1 MDKIYYNPANNKSF
15 GGVDRLK
22 GHRKQH
28 TVKNWLKFQ
37 DAYTLHKPVR
47 KTFPRRRVLVGGI
60 DSQWQIDLV
69 DLSSIS
75 HLNKKYKFILTCI
88 DVLSKYAWAIAL
100 KDKSADSVVNAMKRI
115 FESSG
120 RIPKKIQV
128 DKGKEFINRRYLALM
143 KTYKISLFL
152 TENDDIKSSIVERF
166 NRTLKSRM
174 WRYFTYTK
182 KKRYIDKLDDFL
194 ESYNNSRHRTIKMAP
209 ADVTKSDEVYLL
221 QNMYD
226 MKPSKKSI
234 LFKIGDTVRIVMT
247 RMPFKKGYTGHWSEE
262 IFIVTEKVKSIPVT
276 YKLKDLMDENI
287 KGTFY
292 PQELQ
297 IVGVTKDKAYVIEE
311 VLKTRRK
318 NNKIEYFVKWK
329 GYGSKF
335 NSWVLKE
342 DVMV

>member
-1 MDKIYYNPANNKSF
+1 
-15 GGVDRLK
+15 
-22 GHRKQH
+22 
-28 TVKNWLKFQ
+28 
-37 DAYTLHKPVR
+37 
-47 KTFPRRRVLVGGI
+47 
-60 DSQWQIDLV
+60 
-69 DLSSIS
+69 
-75 HLNKKYKFILTCI
+75 
-88 DVLSKYAWAIAL
+88 
-100 KDKSADSVVNAMKRI
+100 
-115 FESSG
+115 
-120 RIPKKIQV
+120 
-128 DKGKEFINRRYLALM
+128 
-143 KTYKISLFL
+143 
-152 TENDDIKSSIVERF
+152 
-166 NRTLKSRM
+166 
-174 WRYFTYTK
+174 
-182 KKRYIDKLDDFL
+182 
-194 ESYNNSRHRTIKMAP
+194 
-209 ADVTKSDEVYLL
+209 
-221 QNMYD
+221 MYD

-247 RMPFKKGYTGHWSEE
+247 RMPFKKGYTGHWPEE

>member
-1 MDKIYYNPANNKSF
+1 
-15 GGVDRLK
+15 
-22 GHRKQH
+22 
-28 TVKNWLKFQ
+28 
-37 DAYTLHKPVR
+37 
-47 KTFPRRRVLVGGI
+47 
-60 DSQWQIDLV
+60 
-69 DLSSIS
+69 
-75 HLNKKYKFILTCI
+75 
-88 DVLSKYAWAIAL
+88 
-100 KDKSADSVVNAMKRI
+100 
-115 FESSG
+115 
-120 RIPKKIQV
+120 
-128 DKGKEFINRRYLALM
+128 
-143 KTYKISLFL
+143 
-152 TENDDIKSSIVERF
+152 
-166 NRTLKSRM
+166 M

-209 ADVTKSDEVYLL
+209 ADVNKSDEVYLL

-234 LFKIGDTVRIVMT
+234 PFKIGDTVRIVMT
-247 RMPFKKGYTGHWSEE
+247 RMSFKKGYTGHWSEE

-276 YKLKDLMDENI
+276 YKLKDLMDVNI

>member
-1 MDKIYYNPANNKSF
+1 
-15 GGVDRLK
+15 
-22 GHRKQH
+22 
-28 TVKNWLKFQ
+28 
-37 DAYTLHKPVR
+37 
-47 KTFPRRRVLVGGI
+47 
-60 DSQWQIDLV
+60 
-69 DLSSIS
+69 
-75 HLNKKYKFILTCI
+75 
-88 DVLSKYAWAIAL
+88 
-100 KDKSADSVVNAMKRI
+100 MKRI

-128 DKGKEFINRRYLALM
+128 DKGKEFINRRYFALM
-143 KTYKISLFL
+143 KTYKISLFS

-194 ESYNNSRHRTIKMAP
+194 ESYNNSRHRTIIMAP

-234 LFKIGDTVRIVMT
+234 PFKIGDTVRIVMT

-276 YKLKDLMDENI
+276 YKLKDLMDENN

>member
-37 DAYTLHKPVR
+37 DAYTLHKPVG

-75 HLNKKYKFILTCI
+75 HLNKKYKFILTCY

-143 KTYKISLFL
+143 KTY
-152 TENDDIKSSIVERF
+152 NWRCSS
-166 NRTLKSRM
+166 
-174 WRYFTYTK
+174 
-182 KKRYIDKLDDFL
+182 
-194 ESYNNSRHRTIKMAP
+194 
-209 ADVTKSDEVYLL
+209 
-221 QNMYD
+221 
-226 MKPSKKSI
+226 
-234 LFKIGDTVRIVMT
+234 
-247 RMPFKKGYTGHWSEE
+247 MP
-262 IFIVTEKVKSIPVT
+262 
-276 YKLKDLMDENI
+276 
-287 KGTFY
+287 
-292 PQELQ
+292 
-297 IVGVTKDKAYVIEE
+297 
-311 VLKTRRK
+311 
-318 NNKIEYFVKWK
+318 
-329 GYGSKF
+329 
-335 NSWVLKE
+335 
-342 DVMV
+342 

>member
-1 MDKIYYNPANNKSF
+1 MDKIYYNRANNKSF
-15 GGVDRLK
+15 GGVDRLT
-22 GHRKQH
+22 GTRKQH

-88 DVLSKYAWAIAL
+88 DFLSKYAWGIAL
-100 KDKSADSVVNAMKRI
+100 KDKSADSVVHAMKRI

-120 RIPKKIQV
+120 RIPKKIQL

-143 KTYKISLFL
+143 KTYKISLFS
-152 TENDDIKSSIVERF
+152 TENDDIKSSIVESF

-174 WRYFTYTK
+174 WRYFTYT

-194 ESYNNSRHRTIKMAP
+194 ESYNNSRHRTTKMAP

-234 LFKIGDTVRIVMT
+234 PFKIGDTVRIVMT

-262 IFIVTEKVKSIPVT
+262 IFI
-276 YKLKDLMDENI
+276 
-287 KGTFY
+287 
-292 PQELQ
+292 
-297 IVGVTKDKAYVIEE
+297 
-311 VLKTRRK
+311 
-318 NNKIEYFVKWK
+318 
-329 GYGSKF
+329 
-335 NSWVLKE
+335 
-342 DVMV
+342 

>member
-1 MDKIYYNPANNKSF
+1 
-15 GGVDRLK
+15 
-22 GHRKQH
+22 
-28 TVKNWLKFQ
+28 
-37 DAYTLHKPVR
+37 
-47 KTFPRRRVLVGGI
+47 
-60 DSQWQIDLV
+60 
-69 DLSSIS
+69 
-75 HLNKKYKFILTCI
+75 
-88 DVLSKYAWAIAL
+88 
-100 KDKSADSVVNAMKRI
+100 MKRI

-128 DKGKEFINRRYLALM
+128 DKDKEFINRRYFALM
-143 KTYKISLFL
+143 KTYKISLFS

-234 LFKIGDTVRIVMT
+234 TFKIGDTVRIVMT

-262 IFIVTEKVKSIPVT
+262 IFIDLFLRPCLCYQLQSIVQ
-276 YKLKDLMDENI
+276 NR
-287 KGTFY
+287 
-292 PQELQ
+292 
-297 IVGVTKDKAYVIEE
+297 YV
-311 VLKTRRK
+311 L
-318 NNKIEYFVKWK
+318 
-329 GYGSKF
+329 
-335 NSWVLKE
+335 L
-342 DVMV
+342 